1 MPLLLLSCFS
11 CVQLFATPWTAAC
24 QASPSMKYSRQE
36 YWSNLPFPSL
46 GDLPDPRIKLRSPAL
61 QADFLYCLSHQ
72 GSHQDSVLDRLP
84 SSPSHSTLSNYSKI
98 SWFYTGGQYGAPGA
112 LKGETGRWNNKPQR
126 TELLTDVTELHW
138 CDRCWG
144 RVIFM
149 NTESF
154 LASWKHLSTLGT
166 LKASPV

>member
-1 MPLLLLSCFS
+1 MKVKVLVAQLCPTLCNPMVSSLPGFS
-11 CVQLFATPWTAAC
+11 VHGIL
-24 QASPSMKYSRQE
+24 QARILD
-36 YWSNLPFPSL
+36 NLPFPSL

-126 TELLTDVTELHW
+126 TELLSDVTELHW

-149 NTESF
+149 NLPCIME
-154 LASWKHLSTLGT
+154 A
-166 LKASPV
+166 PVYSGNS

>member
-1 MPLLLLSCFS
+1 MKVKVLVAQLCPTLCNPMVSSLPGFS
-11 CVQLFATPWTAAC
+11 VHGIL
-24 QASPSMKYSRQE
+24 QARILD
-36 YWSNLPFPSL
+36 NLPFPSL
-46 GDLPDPRIKLRSPAL
+46 GDLPNPRIKLRSPAL

-126 TELLTDVTELHW
+126 TELLSDVTELHW